1 MYVCM
6 YVCVCMSLCQLW
18 VCTCLYGHQLWCVMC
33 VLDVVMPF
41 VLNRLQVVS
50 TKVGGVPEVL
60 PPDLIT
66 LAAPNVPGEGAV
78 SHPVLA

>member
-6 YVCVCMSLCQLW
+6 CVHVSMPAVGVYMSVWTPAVVC
-18 VCTCLYGHQLWCVMC
+18 YMC

-66 LAAPNVPGEGAV
+66 LAAPNVPGEGAD